1 MPIWEFLEIY
11 YSYQP
16 GISGPTRRHH
26 SSLEVRTMRIF
37 NINRIKSSNS
47 LVKRE
52 ACTSRAKV
60 GCSFSLWNLHQVHF
74 RNCRTAGATRIKME
88 TCWRRFWIAAT
99 SRFLCLQ
106 SLQLSNTGKFWTII
120 KQAVLS
126 ISPIFTDFTDFSI
139 ELLTLG
145 LLIEYYI
152 YLQNIHN
159 SFKRSILLNK
169 WCYPNFPAACMSFL
183 MLVTFFFIG
192 KCWIYW

>member
-1 MPIWEFLEIY
+1 MRIVGTMPMFENTHMRISRKNSTVY
-11 YSYQP
+11 YSYKP

-26 SSLEVRTMRIF
+26 SSLEVWTMRIF

-74 RNCRTAGATRIKME
+74 RNCRTTGATRIKME

-106 SLQLSNTGKFWTII
+106 SLQLSNTGKFFKII
-120 KQAVLS
+120 RQAVLL
-126 ISPIFTDFTDFSI
+126 ISP
-139 ELLTLG
+139 
-145 LLIEYYI
+145 
-152 YLQNIHN
+152 
-159 SFKRSILLNK
+159 
-169 WCYPNFPAACMSFL
+169 FL
-183 MLVTFFFIG
+183 YV
-192 KCWIYW
+192 K

>member
-1 MPIWEFLEIY
+1 MPMIENNHMRISRNLY

-26 SSLEVRTMRIF
+26 SSLEVWTMRIF

-52 ACTSRAKV
+52 ACTSRTKV

-88 TCWRRFWIAAT
+88 TCWRRLWIAAT

-120 KQAVLS
+120 KQAVLA
-126 ISPIFTDFTDFSI
+126 ISPIFICKIPIFSPIFQSNCWLSDF
-139 ELLTLG
+139 
-145 LLIEYYI
+145 
-152 YLQNIHN
+152 
-159 SFKRSILLNK
+159 
-169 WCYPNFPAACMSFL
+169 
-183 MLVTFFFIG
+183 
-192 KCWIYW
+192 